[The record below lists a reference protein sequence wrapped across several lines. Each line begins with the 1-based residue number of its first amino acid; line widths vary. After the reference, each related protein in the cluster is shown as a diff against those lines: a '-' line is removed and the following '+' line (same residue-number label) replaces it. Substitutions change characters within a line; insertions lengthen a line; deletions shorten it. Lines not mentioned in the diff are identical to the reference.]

1 MDQVI
6 ENQEG
11 QYGGR
16 VDNIHILINKDLENL
31 LKQEMANPQQKI
43 KGGGAGRGP
52 YKAEYQQRKVVDGR
66 KKASLGGSN
75 KRQVDRLCKTG
86 KVSMRSGHS
95 GTLKK
100 VMRENNQLKCKSRQ

>member
-16 VDNIHILINKDLENL
+16 ADNIHILINKDRENL
-31 LKQEMANPQQKI
+31 LKQELANPQQKR
-43 KGGGAGRGP
+43 KAGAAGRGP
-52 YKAEYQQRKVVDGR
+52 SKAEYHQRKVVDGR

-75 KRQVDRLCKTG
+75 KRQVDRLCKPR
-86 KVSMRSGHS
+86 KVLMRSGHS